1 MDELKTTVTAL
12 QIVADEIEK
21 LQGVTQAQLIRTAA
35 TILELQ
41 QASITD
47 TEAQLADALGDGFYD
62 GYMHLLARI
71 KEDEQFLSNISERE
85 VIELSEDYESELSYA
100 GSLNKIK
107 ADAGVAGFFAAANLI
122 RLRPERANH
131 AVFLIQEANKYRD
144 SVLGEN
150 DSSEQSKRK
159 ISAQAIN
166 IPDGWKLVPI
176 QPTEQMIING
186 FESEPTE
193 SFSSDDEWEKYT
205 AMSGC
210 KQASYRAK
218 RCYDAMINSA
228 PEPVIKELNHA

>member
-1 MDELKTTVTAL
+1 MDELKTVVTWL

-21 LQGVTQAQLIRTAA
+21 LQGITQAQLIRTAA

-41 QASITD
+41 HVSITD
-47 TEAQLADALGDGFYD
+47 IEAQFADSLGDGFYD
-62 GYMHLLARI
+62 GYMHLLNRI
-71 KEDEQFLSNISERE
+71 KEDEQFLSDISERE

-100 GSLNKIK
+100 GSLNKLK
-107 ADAGVAGFFAAANLI
+107 ADAGMAGFFAAANLI

-131 AVFLIQEANKYRD
+131 AVFLIKEANKYRD

-150 DSSEQSKRK
+150 NSSEQSKRK
-159 ISAQAIN
+159 IAAQAVN

-176 QPTEQMIING
+176 QPTEQMII
-186 FESEPTE
+186 
-193 SFSSDDEWEKYT
+193 
-205 AMSGC
+205 SGS

-228 PEPVIKELNHA
+228 PELVIKELNHA